1 MQELIVRIATDEG
14 AKLALLQGDSIRS
27 TDLGD
32 ESWASVLTELIEGRL
47 PGVRGAEISLE
58 DARLLP
64 PVTARSR
71 IFCVAQNY
79 PAHAREAGGDA
90 PPRPIVFLKPPQSF
104 VGSHDTAV
112 IPTVT
117 RFFDYEGELG
127 VVVGRAGQ
135 AIPAQEAHHHIAG
148 YTIANDGSSRDLQP
162 ATLADRIQIDWFAA
176 KSSDHGSAMGPGVV
190 AASTVA
196 SVDELTIT
204 TRHNDAIVQHDKVGS
219 VYHSIPRLI
228 EFISSIVGLEPGDVI
243 LTGTPAGVGK
253 ARGVHLVAGDRV
265 EVEVPGVG
273 LLVTKFASS
282 TVPAVADIA
291 GRVDMS

>member
-1 MQELIVRIATDEG
+1 MQDRIVRIATDEG
-14 AKLALLQGDSIRS
+14 AKLALLRGDSLRS

-32 ESWASVLTELIEGRL
+32 ESWASVLVEMLEGRL
-47 PGVRGAEISLE
+47 PTALGAEVPLDE
-58 DARLLP
+58 ARLLP
-64 PVTARSR
+64 PVTATSR

-104 VGSHDTAV
+104 VGSHDVAE

-127 VVVGRAGQ
+127 VIIGRAGR
-135 AIPAQEAHHHIAG
+135 AIPANDAHRHIAG

-162 ATLADRIQIDWFAA
+162 ATLADRLQIDWFAA
-176 KSSDHGSAMGPGVV
+176 KSSDRGSAMGPGVV
-190 AASTVA
+190 AASAVP
-196 SVDELTIT
+196 SVEDLTIT
-204 TRHNDAIVQHDKVGS
+204 TRHNDVTVQHDRVGS
-219 VYHSIPRLI
+219 VYHSIPQLI
-228 EFISSIVGLEPGDVI
+228 AFISSIVGLEPGDVV

-253 ARGVHLVAGDRV
+253 ARGVHLTAGDRV

-273 LLVTKFASS
+273 LLVTEFASS
-282 TVPAVADIA
+282 TVAAVTDIA